1 MTGWQA
7 GPVSCCSAA
16 VARHTPFLEH
26 SMAVSQHLSPKA
38 GQAGGWSPGLGDH
51 SCCHSQHSHS
61 LPGSGHM
68 TCVTQ
73 VASPTLCGDD
83 SEARLAEATW
93 EESSGLRA
101 HASPHPLSCGAGW
114 HSPGARESDNRAPP
128 WGCPP
133 PTPTPSMG
141 TEKQRPLPP
150 SFSLWQPKR
159 HLVQRLF
166 QRNPAQQQPGF
177 TSLTSG
183 HLHINTCLPL
193 KENDGH
199 LMPICSLSK
208 RQTDIS
214 PPEKS
219 EF

>member
-16 VARHTPFLEH
+16 VARHAPFLEH

-101 HASPHPLSCGAGW
+101 HASPHPLSCGGGVAQPRSTGVRQQG
-114 HSPGARESDNRAPP
+114 SSLGL
-128 WGCPP
+128 
-133 PTPTPSMG
+133 PTPNPHPEHGDGEAKTSSSKLQSLAAQTPSG
-141 TEKQRPLPP
+141 AKTISKKSSPATARLHEPH
-150 SFSLWQPKR
+150 LWT
-159 HLVQRLF
+159 
-166 QRNPAQQQPGF
+166 F
-177 TSLTSG
+177 TY
-183 HLHINTCLPL
+183 
-193 KENDGH
+193 
-199 LMPICSLSK
+199 
-208 RQTDIS
+208 
-214 PPEKS
+214 
-219 EF
+219 